1 MLIIGNGRMITR
13 DASKAFIENG
23 AVAMDGNTIVM
34 VGTTDEV
41 KKAYPDGEFVDARG
55 GVIMPA
61 FINTHEH
68 IYSSFARG
76 LSIKGYNPKGFLD
89 ILDGQWWTIDRHLTL
104 EQTRLSAM
112 ATYIDSIRNGV
123 TTVFDHHASF
133 GHITGSLSAIESA
146 AKDLGVRTCL
156 CYEISD
162 RDGMDKSRESVMEN
176 VNFIKHALADDSDM
190 IAAMMGMHASF
201 TISDETMELCNE
213 LKPDGVGYHIHVAE
227 GIYDLHQCL
236 KEHSTRIV
244 DRLYD
249 WNILGPKTLLGHCI
263 YINEHEMDLIKET
276 DTMVVHNPESNM
288 GNACGCPP
296 TMELVHKGIVT
307 GLGTDGYTHDM
318 LDSWK
323 VANILHK
330 HHLCDPNAAWG
341 EVPKMLFENNAII
354 ANRYFKKPLG
364 VLKEGAAADV
374 IVMDY
379 NPLTPMR
386 ADNVNG
392 HLLFG
397 TTGHDVVT
405 TVCNGK
411 VLMKDREVLVCDV
424 DKVMADCRQSAQELA
439 DDINGGK

>member
-162 RDGMDKSRESVMEN
+162 RDGMDKARESVMEN
-176 VNFIKHALADDSDM
+176 ARWIRHALADDTDM
-190 IAAMMGMHASF
+190 IAGMMGMHAQF
-201 TISDETMELCNE
+201 TISDETMDLAAAN
-213 LKPDGVGYHIHVAE
+213 KPEEVGYHIHVAE
-227 GIYDLHQCL
+227 GIEDLHDCL
-236 KEHSTRIV
+236 KKYGKRIV
-244 DRLYD
+244 DRLMD
-249 WNILGPKTLLGHCI
+249 KNILGSKTLLGHCI
-263 YINEHEMDLIKET
+263 YVNPHEMELIKET

-296 TMELVHKGIVT
+296 TMEIVHRGILT
-307 GLGTDGYTHDM
+307 GLGTDGYTQDI
-318 LDSWK
+318 LESYK
-323 VANILHK
+323 VANVLHK
-330 HHLCDPNAAWG
+330 HHLCDANAAWG
-341 EVPKMLFENNAII
+341 EVPQMLFEGNAKI
-354 ANRYFKKPLG
+354 ANRYFKKQLG

-374 IVMDY
+374 IVTDY
-379 NPLTPMR
+379 IPRTPMN
-386 ADNVNG
+386 ASNVNS
-392 HLLFG
+392 HILFG
-397 TTGHDVVT
+397 MTGRSVVT

-411 VLMKDREVLVCDV
+411 ILMKDRELLGIDEEKVLYEVRNAA
-424 DKVMADCRQSAQELA
+424 ADLA
-439 DDINGGK
+439 KSING